1 MIIQELD
8 PALMIYK
15 KRDNDPASGS
25 GFSIPANGSRPN
37 LTLELHR
44 ELDPDPE
51 GTIYK
56 KKIIRCSVTDPIQR
70 SGAKTAYSIRLTV
83 NHALITNQLGG
94 SFL

>member
-37 LTLELHR
+37 LTLELYR
-44 ELDPDPE
+44 ELDPNPE

-56 KKIIRCSVTDPIQR
+56 KKDYPLFSYGSNSDNSEIRSQDRIFDKIDCKPCSH
-70 SGAKTAYSIRLTV
+70 
-83 NHALITNQLGG
+83 N
-94 SFL
+94 